1 MPTGITSLGLI
12 GASLAGSAMGGLFG
26 MGNQA
31 MSVSQQK
38 RLFDYQYSK
47 NLEMWNLQN
56 EYNDPSKQIERL
68 MNAGLNPNLAYGHGT
83 LANTSAQMPQTS
95 MPHVN
100 KADTPQFDVLGAVTA
115 AQDMKLKEAQSNIL
129 GQQALTEVAKRENL
143 AADKLKTL
151 ADTARQQQ
159 DTEFGKKMFPYTF
172 DYQKLINDKVSQE
185 IRNLSTQNTTEVSRN
200 QNMIADTALKNAQTL
215 NTQGQTNLQP
225 LQARQIAANIV
236 NTIQQTSESGQRINL
251 IAKQVQSID
260 KDLSLKDAQII
271 ATQIDNYY
279 QNQGI
284 NKSGIVSDMAKVL
297 QTFIRRL
304 KGQHNIS
311 QHLSY

>member
-1 MPTGITSLGLI
+1 MPITTLGLI
-12 GASLAGSAMGGLFG
+12 GASLAGSALGGLFG

-31 MSVSQQK
+31 MSVGQQQ

-56 EYNDPSKQIERL
+56 AYNDPSKQIERL

-143 AADKLKTL
+143 AVDKLKTL

-159 DTEFGKKMFPYTF
+159 ETEFGKKMFPNSF
-172 DYQKLINDKVSQE
+172 DYQQLLNKKIESEINNIQ
-185 IRNLSTQNTTEVSRN
+185 LSSISEVSKN
-200 QNMIADTALKNAQTL
+200 QNIIADTALKGAQTS
-215 NTQGQTNLQP
+215 NTQGQTALQP
-225 LQARQIAANIV
+225 LQAKQLAANIS
-236 NTIQQTSESGQRINL
+236 NIMQSTKESSSRIQQIAQQIKASETDIT
-251 IAKQVQSID
+251 
-260 KDLSLKDAQII
+260 LKEAQTI

-279 QNQGI
+279 QNQGVG
-284 NKSGIVSDMAKVL
+284 KSGLLSDVL
-297 QTFIRRL
+297 RMYNTFVRRI
-304 KGQHNIS
+304 KGQQQIP
-311 QHLSY
+311 

>member
-1 MPTGITSLGLI
+1 MPITSLGLI
-12 GASLAGSAMGGLFG
+12 GASLAGSALGGLFG

-31 MSVSQQK
+31 MSVGQQK

-56 EYNDPSKQIERL
+56 SYNDPSKQIERL

-83 LANTSAQMPQTS
+83 LANTSAQMPSSS

-143 AADKLKTL
+143 QVEKLKTI

-159 DTEFGKKMFPYTF
+159 ETEFGKKMFPQSF
-172 DYQKLINDKVSQE
+172 EYQKLINDRIMNE
-185 IRNLSTQNTTEVSRN
+185 IKSIQLHSISEVSRN
-200 QNMIADTALKNAQTL
+200 QNIIADTALKGAQTS
-215 NTQGQTNLQP
+215 NTQGQTALQP
-225 LQARQIAANIV
+225 LQAKQLAANISNIIQ
-236 NTIQQTSESGQRINL
+236 NTRESSSRIEQIAQQIKASETDISF
-251 IAKQVQSID
+251 KE
-260 KDLSLKDAQII
+260 AQTI

-279 QNQGI
+279 QNQGVG
-284 NKSGIVSDMAKVL
+284 KSGLLSDVL
-297 QTFIRRL
+297 RMYNTFIRRI
-304 KGQHNIS
+304 KGQNYIP
-311 QHLSY
+311 